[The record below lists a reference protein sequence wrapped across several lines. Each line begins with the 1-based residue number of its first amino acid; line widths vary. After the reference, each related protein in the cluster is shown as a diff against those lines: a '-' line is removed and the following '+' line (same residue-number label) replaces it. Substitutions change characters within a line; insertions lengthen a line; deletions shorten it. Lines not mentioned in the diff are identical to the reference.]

1 MRALDR
7 ERRLFFFFF
16 SFLPLFLFV
25 VGLDEGFDSV
35 QGGFLKL
42 LAMDGLI
49 NLRGFATKREM
60 LLLFFSGSAGSGT
73 GVGLGGWL
81 CTYSVMIMG
90 LSWCWGCVKTLF
102 RERWEVPASRCFVLH
117 RDK

>member
-16 SFLPLFLFV
+16 SFLPLFFFV

-49 NLRGFATKREM
+49 DLRGFATKREM
-60 LLLFFSGSAGSGT
+60 LILFFFRVRRGPEPGLAWG
-73 GVGLGGWL
+73 GVALYLLRDDNGFVLVLGVCKNVVPGALGG
-81 CTYSVMIMG
+81 S
-90 LSWCWGCVKTLF
+90 SFTLF
-102 RERWEVPASRCFVLH
+102 RTPQR
-117 RDK
+117 